1 MDDRYTFLEI
11 ETIRREFL
19 GSNIDV
25 PSDTIQKLQQAED
38 PRFIKTHL
46 PLSLL
51 PDDLLE
57 KAKVVYVARN
67 PKDTMVSFFHHQKLV
82 VV

>member
-1 MDDRYTFLEI
+1 MKDIHFLK
-11 ETIRREFL
+11 TIKREL
-19 GSNIDV
+19 DGSNLV
-25 PSDTIQKLQQAED
+25 CPSDTIQKLKNAKD

-57 KAKVVYVARN
+57 KAKVIYVARN
-67 PKDTMVSFFHHQKLV
+67 PKDQSCDEIL
-82 VV
+82 